1 MVPSLRFIYHEDVR
15 SSAAQA
21 LPALL
26 GSCTAAAK
34 QGRAGA
40 SATSAKQLL
49 DFMLQPLLDA
59 AAKVRSLSWAVVPVL
74 QKVEGHLTWGRTRL
88 LQLKLEPRSGR
99 CWN

>member
-1 MVPSLRFIYHEDVR
+1 MVPSLRFIYHEEVR

-26 GSCTAAAK
+26 ASCAAAAK
-34 QGRAGA
+34 LGRPGA

-59 AAKVRSLSWAVVPVL
+59 AAKVPLLSGL
-74 QKVEGHLTWGRTRL
+74 QASCQRIQMDCHAEQHVNKFSHACTW
-88 LQLKLEPRSGR
+88 
-99 CWN
+99 